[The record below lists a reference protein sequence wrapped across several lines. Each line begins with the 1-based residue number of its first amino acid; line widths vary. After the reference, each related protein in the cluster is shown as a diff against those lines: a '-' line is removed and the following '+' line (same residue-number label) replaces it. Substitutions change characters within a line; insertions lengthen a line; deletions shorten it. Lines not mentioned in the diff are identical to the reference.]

1 MYNMNMVVTYTITK
15 IQLLT
20 RKCRESNLNM
30 CFKKQEKKKKNEVHR
45 KKQII
50 KLANTKSFCP
60 HKHTFLKTSAG
71 KMLVSPSV
79 YQTLSLHLC

>member
-20 RKCRESNLNM
+20 RKCKESNFGYVFCNLVN
-30 CFKKQEKKKKNEVHR
+30 KEKKKNEVHR

-60 HKHTFLKTSAG
+60 QNIRF
-71 KMLVSPSV
+71 
-79 YQTLSLHLC
+79 